1 MTFSLK
7 EVLSQ
12 MLNAN
17 KVMNTV
23 FDVVLLRLYEYN
35 EILHSL
41 KLKLLL
47 FPLKTK
53 QLNTT
58 KFF

>member
-41 KLKLLL
+41 SSN
-47 FPLKTK
+47 FS
-53 QLNTT
+53 
-58 KFF
+58 FSH

>member
-53 QLNTT
+53 RLNTT